1 MALLKHSQRFE
12 KNNQVK
18 NYDFQEKKRLEE
30 VEDSLQQALLAGKQR
45 EAQLNSEIESK
56 EEFIHKLDRKNA
68 EMVRRLHQFDLE
80 KVCFLHFNFYNV
92 IRMKWSPEKNG

>member
-1 MALLKHSQRFE
+1 MKKISSKIYAS
-12 KNNQVK
+12 
-18 NYDFQEKKRLEE
+18 QEKKRLEE

-56 EEFIHKLDRKNA
+56 EEFIHKLERKNA

-80 KVCFLHFNFYNV
+80 KVCFLPNSFPYI
-92 IRMKWSPEKNG
+92 IRMKWSLAKNG